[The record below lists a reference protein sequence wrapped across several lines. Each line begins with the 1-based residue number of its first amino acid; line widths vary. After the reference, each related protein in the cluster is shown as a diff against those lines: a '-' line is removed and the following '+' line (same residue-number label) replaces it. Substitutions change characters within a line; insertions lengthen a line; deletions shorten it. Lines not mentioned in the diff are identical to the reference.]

1 MRRSLCG
8 TVSVTLA
15 SLQTVLRLPAKRWAA
30 LNDELHEP
38 DSQLARLTKKTAAR
52 LLARFG
58 IGPYT
63 TATLLIITATI
74 QLGKVCKTRSQACY
88 WLDIVPTG
96 LLAFISGFSGPFS
109 KWHSSIFP
117 LFRAIFLFLDALIPA
132 PLSVGAAPSTDST
145 AQTAF

>member
-63 TATLLIITATI
+63 TATLLIIKATI
-74 QLGKVCKTRSQACY
+74 QLGYTARQHWRRFAESAFFKHRLGRVIATGS
-88 WLDIVPTG
+88 IVAEIARPTMRC
-96 LLAFISGFSGPFS
+96 GP
-109 KWHSSIFP
+109 
-117 LFRAIFLFLDALIPA
+117 L
-132 PLSVGAAPSTDST
+132 
-145 AQTAF
+145 